1 MPDVAKTD
9 PKSLAEAAIR
19 GGDPKGALAHLTAAV
34 RAAPNQVGLRVFLA
48 QLLCVLGQWERAHT
62 QLNVA
67 ADLDPSTGPMRE
79 TVGYAIR
86 SELVR
91 AKVFAGQRT
100 PMVIGEP
107 LPWLAQLLESLQ
119 QQGEGQATLAS
130 SLARQAYEAAPPTAG
145 SIDGKPFEWI
155 ADADSR
161 IGPAL
166 EACVNGQYYWI
177 PFQRIASIEFDPP
190 ADLRD
195 FVWAPA
201 QLTFHEGGGTVA
213 LVPVRYPGSVAS
225 EDPLIQLARKT
236 EWLDAGDDR
245 WFGLG
250 QRVLATDAGD
260 FPLLEVHRIE
270 FAAPQPQTSP
280 ASTGG

>member
-1 MPDVAKTD
+1 MANPANTD
-9 PKSLAEAAIR
+9 PQSLAEAAVR
-19 GGDPKGALAHLTAAV
+19 GGDPKGALTHLSAAV
-34 RAAPNQVGLRVFLA
+34 RAAPNQAALRVFLA
-48 QLLCVLGQWERAHT
+48 QLLCILGQWERAHT

-91 AKVFAGQRT
+91 KKVFAGKRT

-119 QQGEGQATLAS
+119 QQGQGNAELAA
-130 SLARQAYEAAPPTAG
+130 SLAEQAFEAAPPASG
-145 SIDGKPFEWI
+145 SIDGKPFAWI

-177 PFQRIASIEFDPP
+177 PFQRVATIEFDPP

-213 LVPVRYPGSVAS
+213 LVPVRYPASVES
-225 EDPLIQLARKT
+225 EDPLILLARKT
-236 EWLDAGDDR
+236 EWRDAGGDR

-250 QRVLATDAGD
+250 QRVLTTDAGD
-260 FPLLEVHRIE
+260 FPLLEVKRIE
-270 FAAPQPQTSP
+270 FAAPQSQTSSS
-280 ASTGG
+280 STGG